1 MVLWKNMTEEQKE
14 YKRNELRK
22 WRKANPE
29 KTRAQNTRACRRYR
43 QTHPERKY
51 SNILREVK
59 ELREFKRKILEM
71 AS

>member
-1 MVLWKNMTEEQKE
+1 MKWSDMTEEQKE

-29 KTRAQNTRACRRYR
+29 KTRAQNTRACRQYR
-43 QTHPERKY
+43 RTHPERKY